1 MCEGKVREVA
11 VVVGASH
18 EHGGRQAIV
27 CARFIC
33 GSGSSK
39 NLRLQRLLSPAF
51 RAGYLAVKGKKE
63 LATLTC
69 KNTTLPTNQ
78 KKKKHHPSN
87 DVELE
92 SESVNLP
99 GVGVRV
105 GEFRLA
111 RDGVGKFLGAGVGVE
126 KF

>member
-1 MCEGKVREVA
+1 M
-11 VVVGASH
+11 
-18 EHGGRQAIV
+18 
-27 CARFIC
+27 
-33 GSGSSK
+33 
-39 NLRLQRLLSPAF
+39 
-51 RAGYLAVKGKKE
+51 AVKGKKE

-78 KKKKHHPSN
+78 KKKKHHQSN
-87 DVELE
+87 VVESE

-105 GEFRLA
+105 GKFRLA
-111 RDGVGKFLGAGVGVE
+111 GVGEFWGAGVGVGVGVE